1 MASPVGQLPAG
12 WATQWDPTHQRYL
25 FIETASGHTQWDPP
39 AVGPSQITD
48 HLQQPGSP
56 PPTHHHTK
64 RRQYAAGQTQA
75 YYGAEGLSDPSSY
88 SGGGGPAGIHQQQPA
103 AGGQLFTPGLV
114 GEQQFQA
121 QQQQVPVPGP
131 GQSLA
136 PQYYGHPV
144 DQQQSEYIGGPGPV
158 YGQPPQPVYGAGAG
172 AGQQHPVDALSG
184 QFGGMGIGGGIPG
197 QKSFSLQTTNLLT
210 SPPEPRELHRPS
222 PEIRLPPN
230 SCLSPSPNANA
241 DPSYQRCTLNAI
253 PTTASLLAK
262 AKIPLAIVLAPY
274 RSLKEGDEAVP
285 VVGDTVIA
293 RCRRCRTYINPYV
306 QFIDGGNRWRCCM
319 CNMSNE
325 VPQLFDW
332 DQVRNQPGDRW
343 ARAEL
348 NHSVV
353 EFVAPTEY
361 MVRPPQP
368 AVYVFLIDVSH
379 AAIQSGMV
387 ATATRTIL
395 ENLDRIPDEDERAK
409 VSIICF
415 DSSLYFFS
423 IPPGSTDSTML
434 VVSDIDDVF
443 LPKPNDLL
451 VNLAEARASLETLLG
466 RINDMFQENS
476 ILGSAMGPAL
486 QAGFKLM
493 SHIGGKIIVLSAT
506 LPGFGAGALKNR
518 EDAKALGTAKESGL
532 LQAATPFYKTFA
544 IECSRAHVSVDM
556 FLFSAAYQDVA
567 TLAALPHY
575 TSGQTYYYPAFNA
588 ARAEDALKF
597 AHEFGEVL
605 AMPIMLEA
613 VMRVRASRGLRMAS
627 FHGNFFVRSTDL
639 LAMPAV
645 PQDQG
650 YAIEIQIEETIT
662 SPFVVLQTA
671 VLHTTCY
678 GERRIRVVTLALPT
692 TTNLSE
698 VFASADQV
706 AIATLLANKAVERSL
721 THKLD
726 DAREY
731 VYQKLVDILVAY
743 KASMT
748 SGGAG
753 ASAQL
758 AVADNL
764 KMLPVL
770 VLALLKNVGVR
781 QSAQIPPDI
790 RAYAQ
795 TLLTSLPAQLLIPYI
810 YPSFYSL
817 HNMPPEA
824 GAIGENGV
832 IMPPALP
839 LTSERME
846 RHGLFMIEDGQTIFL
861 WVGRDAVP
869 QLIMDVFNLPS
880 YEVLRGGKTTLPV
893 LDNPF
898 SQRVNAVIQKTRE
911 MRRGPYYPHLYVVKE
926 DGEPPL
932 RLWALSALIQD
943 RADVLPSYQQ
953 FIQQLKD
960 KVNGIG
966 GGY

>member
-1 MASPVGQLPAG
+1 MSK
-12 WATQWDPTHQRYL
+12 
-25 FIETASGHTQWDPP
+25 TASGRTQWEIPQGAP
-39 AVGPSQITD
+39 VQG
-48 HLQQPGSP
+48 LQPTGSP
-56 PPTHHHTK
+56 PPVQHTK

-75 YYGAEGLSDPSSY
+75 YYGADGLADPTFA
-88 SGGGGPAGIHQQQPA
+88 GGAQQQPV

-114 GEQQFQA
+114 GEHQFQA
-121 QQQQVPVPGP
+121 QQGQQP
-131 GQSLA
+131 GQPA
-136 PQYYGHPV
+136 YYQPGQEP
-144 DQQQSEYIGGPGPV
+144 EYINGPA
-158 YGQPPQPVYGAGAG
+158 YGQPPQPAYAQA
-172 AGQQHPVDALSG
+172 PIDALAG
-184 QFGGMGIGGGIPG
+184 QFGQMGMGG
-197 QKSFSLQTTNLLT
+197 QKQFQLYTTNLLT
-210 SPPEPRELHRPS
+210 SPPEPRELYRPP

-230 SCLSPSPNANA
+230 SCISPSPLANS
-241 DPSYQRCTLNAI
+241 DPSYKRSTLNAI
-253 PTTASLLAK
+253 PTTASLLSK
-262 AKIPLAIVLAPY
+262 AKVPLALVITPY
-274 RSLKEGDEAVP
+274 RSLKEGEEPVP
-285 VVGDTVIA
+285 LVTDTVIA

-348 NHSVV
+348 NHSVI

-379 AAIQSGMV
+379 TAVQSGMV

-395 ENLDRIPDEDERAK
+395 ENLDRIPDEDQRTK
-409 VSIICF
+409 VAVICY
-415 DSSLYFFS
+415 DVSLYFFS
-423 IPPGSTDSTML
+423 LPPGSTDPTML

-443 LPKPNDLL
+443 LPKPTDLL
-451 VNLAEARASLETLLG
+451 VNLAEARTTLESLLG

-476 ILGSAMGPAL
+476 IVGSAMGPAL

-493 SHIGGKIIVLSAT
+493 SPIGGKILVLSSS
-506 LPGFGAGALKNR
+506 LPSVGAGALKNR
-518 EDAKALGTAKESGL
+518 EDPKILGTAKESGL
-532 LQAATPFYKTFA
+532 LQAASPFYKTFA

-556 FLFSAAYQDVA
+556 FLFSAGYTDVA
-567 TLAALPHY
+567 SLACLPHY

-588 ARAEDALKF
+588 ARSEDALKF
-597 AHEFGEVL
+597 AHELGEVL

-645 PQDQG
+645 PQDQS
-650 YAIEIQIEETIT
+650 YAIEIQIDESIT
-662 SPFVVLQTA
+662 TPFVVFQTA

-678 GERRIRVVTLALPT
+678 GERRIRVITLALPT

-698 VFASADQV
+698 VYASADQV
-706 AIATLLANKAVERSL
+706 ALATLFANKAVERAL
-721 THKLD
+721 THKLED
-726 DAREY
+726 SRDY
-731 VYQKLVDILVAY
+731 IFQKLVDILVSY

-758 AVADNL
+758 AISENL

-770 VLALLKNVGVR
+770 VLGLLKNVGIR

-790 RAYAQ
+790 RAYSQ
-795 TLLTSLPAQLLIPYI
+795 SLLTSLPSQLLIPYI
-810 YPSFYSL
+810 YPTFYSL

-824 GAIGENGV
+824 GTVGENG
-832 IMPPALP
+832 IILPPALP
-839 LTSERME
+839 LTSERLE
-846 RHGLFMIEDGQTIFL
+846 RHGLFLIEDGQTIFL
-861 WVGRDAVP
+861 YVGRDAVP

-893 LDNPF
+893 LENAF

-911 MRRGPYYPHLYVVKE
+911 SRRGVYYPHLYVVKD

-953 FIQQLKD
+953 FVSSLKD

>member
-1 MASPVGQLPAG
+1 MASPAAQLPPG
-12 WATQWDPTHQRYL
+12 WVAEWDATHQRYL
-25 FIETASGHTQWDPP
+25 FIESASGHTQWEVPQAGLQAQD
-39 AVGPSQITD
+39 
-48 HLQQPGSP
+48 QQPLASSAVAQP
-56 PPTHHHTK
+56 HHAGK
-64 RRQYAAGQTQA
+64 RRQYAPGQTQA
-75 YYGAEGLSDPSSY
+75 YYGSDGPADPSFAA
-88 SGGGGPAGIHQQQPA
+88 GGPQQPQQQQQPA
-103 AGGQLFTPGLV
+103 VGGQLFTPGLV
-114 GEQQFQA
+114 GEQQFA
-121 QQQQVPVPGP
+121 SQQQGP
-131 GQSLA
+131 GQPTYYQPGQEPEYINGPTYGQQ
-136 PQYYGHPV
+136 PQPAYGQAPV
-144 DQQQSEYIGGPGPV
+144 DQL
-158 YGQPPQPVYGAGAG
+158 A
-172 AGQQHPVDALSG
+172 G
-184 QFGGMGIGGGIPG
+184 QFGQMGMGGG
-197 QKSFSLQTTNLLT
+197 QKQFQLYTTNLLT
-210 SPPEPRELHRPS
+210 SPPEPRELYRPP

-230 SCLSPSPNANA
+230 SCISPSPFANP
-241 DPSYQRCTLNAI
+241 DPSYKRSTLNAI
-253 PTTASLLAK
+253 PTTSSLLGK
-262 AKIPLAIVLAPY
+262 AKVPLALIITPY
-274 RSLKEGDEAVP
+274 RSIKEGDEAVP
-285 VVGDTVIA
+285 LVTDTVIA

-319 CNMSNE
+319 CNMANE

-343 ARAEL
+343 SRAEL

-379 AAIQSGMV
+379 SAVQSGMV
-387 ATATRTIL
+387 ATATRTLL
-395 ENLDRIPDEDERAK
+395 ENLDRIPDEDERTK
-409 VSIICF
+409 VAIICY
-415 DSSLYFFS
+415 DVSLYFFS
-423 IPPGSTDSTML
+423 LPPGSTDPSML

-443 LPKPNDLL
+443 LPKPSDLL
-451 VNLAEARASLETLLG
+451 VNLAEARSALEVLLG

-476 ILGSAMGPAL
+476 IVGSAMGPAL

-493 SHIGGKIIVLSAT
+493 APIGGKIVVLSSS
-506 LPGFGAGALKNR
+506 LPSIGAGALKPR
-518 EDAKALGTAKESGL
+518 EDPKILGTAKESGL
-532 LQAATPFYKTFA
+532 LQAASPFYKTFA

-556 FLFSAAYQDVA
+556 FLFSAGYTDVA
-567 TLAALPHY
+567 SLACLPHY

-588 ARAEDALKF
+588 GRSEDALKF

-645 PQDQG
+645 PQDQS

-662 SPFVVLQTA
+662 SPFVVFQTA
-671 VLHTTCY
+671 VLHTTCF
-678 GERRIRVVTLALPT
+678 GERRIRVITLALPT
-692 TTNLSE
+692 TSNMSE

-706 AIATLLANKAVERSL
+706 AIGTLLANKAVERAL
-721 THKLD
+721 THKLED
-726 DAREY
+726 SRDY
-731 VYQKLVDILVAY
+731 IFQKLVDILVSY
-743 KASMT
+743 KANMT

-758 AVADNL
+758 AISDNM

-770 VLALLKNVGVR
+770 VLGLLKNVGIR

-790 RAYAQ
+790 RAYSQ
-795 TLLTSLPAQLLIPYI
+795 CLLTSLPSQLLVPYI
-810 YPSFYSL
+810 YPTFYSL
-817 HNMPPEA
+817 HGMPPEA
-824 GAIGENGV
+824 GTVGEDGV
-832 IMPPALP
+832 ILPPALP
-839 LTSERME
+839 LTSERLE
-846 RHGLFMIEDGQTIFL
+846 RHGLFLIEDGQTIFL
-861 WVGRDAVP
+861 YVGRDAVP
-869 QLIMDVFNLPS
+869 QLIMDVFNLQS
-880 YEVLRGGKTTLPV
+880 YDVLRGGKTTLPV

-911 MRRGPYYPHLYVVKE
+911 MRRGVYHPHLYVVKD

-953 FIQQLKD
+953 FISSLKD
-960 KVNGIG
+960 KVNGLG